1 MVLLRWH
8 VIDIIVYCFSDYPLT
23 TPMGGVISSSADVA
37 NNQWIRRLAGL
48 QPISDNDPFWNQL
61 FSFNYA
67 VDEMDTETVRELEE
81 TVDDVLQA
89 LMYNTETTGN
99 FGALI
104 RVFLRRSSE
113 LGVSEM
119 CDNKIFL
126 WQTANALII
135 IRYVCRTL
143 TQRLS
148 ETEFSKAFS
157 SKEFVGSNAKTQD
170 ALDDLEHTNCATS
183 FFDVLLSTIANLPV
197 NEHTTPVHVECVR
210 CVLVIL
216 GRQLFSDHIVASDNF
231 YSFLQRKGRDEVT
244 ALTKA
249 LLSNYVLHSSS
260 LPSTKKTEPESVV
273 VMLATSMWTMLQS
286 AAGYGFSDDDEP
298 SASLSPPTLG
308 SLSCLLL
315 LTLTCHP
322 CCSTVL
328 NHVKELLTD
337 FQNSQEVSTS
347 AIRSPS
353 FKIDYS
359 VLYDQLSATV
369 RQRPPMLLLY
379 VLLHRNSGF
388 RNYVLSRINLEVLVI
403 PVIKVLN
410 SGPDSSSSTSHHLYL
425 SLIVLLILSEDD
437 FFCKVVH
444 EMMIADVDWFSSDRQ
459 LGEISLGGLIILVVT
474 KTIQN
479 NTIKTR
485 DRYLHTNCLAALANM
500 SSSFKHL
507 SAYVC
512 QKLVGLLETMTKR
525 HRKLIENM
533 RANAENGLSE
543 LQNDNYH
550 QDITALEEGIRTVL
564 EMCNSCLSNNLRN
577 NAHLI
582 YAILYKRDLFDAFH
596 NHPMFQDLIW
606 NISVVINHFASRV
619 QSLANSTVSEV
630 LDVISKAAIQ
640 WPTDRLKKF
649 PDLKFKY
656 VEDENTVD
664 FFVPY
669 IWRLVLEE
677 AGVYWDPDSIKII
690 GK

>member
-1 MVLLRWH
+1 
-8 VIDIIVYCFSDYPLT
+8 
-23 TPMGGVISSSADVA
+23 MGGVISSSADVA

-197 NEHTTPVHVECVR
+197 N
-210 CVLVIL
+210 I
-216 GRQLFSDHIVASDNF
+216 
-231 YSFLQRKGRDEVT
+231 
-244 ALTKA
+244 
-249 LLSNYVLHSSS
+249 
-260 LPSTKKTEPESVV
+260 
-273 VMLATSMWTMLQS
+273 
-286 AAGYGFSDDDEP
+286 
-298 SASLSPPTLG
+298 
-308 SLSCLLL
+308 
-315 LTLTCHP
+315 
-322 CCSTVL
+322 
-328 NHVKELLTD
+328 
-337 FQNSQEVSTS
+337 
-347 AIRSPS
+347 
-353 FKIDYS
+353 
-359 VLYDQLSATV
+359 
-369 RQRPPMLLLY
+369 
-379 VLLHRNSGF
+379 
-388 RNYVLSRINLEVLVI
+388 
-403 PVIKVLN
+403 
-410 SGPDSSSSTSHHLYL
+410 
-425 SLIVLLILSEDD
+425 
-437 FFCKVVH
+437 
-444 EMMIADVDWFSSDRQ
+444 DVDNVAKCCR
-459 LGEISLGGLIILVVT
+459 
-474 KTIQN
+474 
-479 NTIKTR
+479 
-485 DRYLHTNCLAALANM
+485 
-500 SSSFKHL
+500 
-507 SAYVC
+507 
-512 QKLVGLLETMTKR
+512 
-525 HRKLIENM
+525 
-533 RANAENGLSE
+533 
-543 LQNDNYH
+543 
-550 QDITALEEGIRTVL
+550 
-564 EMCNSCLSNNLRN
+564 
-577 NAHLI
+577 
-582 YAILYKRDLFDAFH
+582 
-596 NHPMFQDLIW
+596 
-606 NISVVINHFASRV
+606 VINHFASRV